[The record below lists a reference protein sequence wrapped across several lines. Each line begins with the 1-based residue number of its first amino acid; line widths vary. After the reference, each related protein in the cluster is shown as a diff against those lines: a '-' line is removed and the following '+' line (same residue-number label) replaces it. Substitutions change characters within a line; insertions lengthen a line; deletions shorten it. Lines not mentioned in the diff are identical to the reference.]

1 MPASPMKIWLECCR
15 NVKDTCKRAQCPSQ
29 GNSSS
34 QPSSTANLPQRN
46 EQTQLSSTQKW
57 PKSSQLLF
65 LSIDKRNIIKN
76 FCFKL
81 LCWGGLLFNSI
92 LTMDNLSSSYSKFI
106 LVNTVETVDALN
118 YFVYI
123 RQTEEITRN

>member
-1 MPASPMKIWLECCR
+1 MPASPMRIWLECCR
-15 NVKDTCKRAQCPSQ
+15 NVKDTWKRTQCPSQ

-34 QPSSTANLPQRN
+34 QASSAANLPQRN

-65 LSIDKRNIIKN
+65 SFIDTRKIIKD
-76 FCFKL
+76 FCFKPLCWDGL
-81 LCWGGLLFNSI
+81 LCNSI
-92 LTMDNLSSSYSKFI
+92 LTMENLSSSYSKFI

-123 RQTEEITRN
+123 RQTEEMTNN